1 MSDILR
7 SVGLDVGTTS
17 TQMIFSELTVENKA
31 SGFAVPEM
39 EIARRDIRYRS
50 PVYFTPLL
58 DESHVDAEALRE
70 LVAEEYRKA
79 GIRRESVDTGAI
91 IITGETSRKENARAV
106 LDALSDFAGEFVV
119 ATAGPDLES
128 VLAAKGAGAVDY
140 SQRTGKTV
148 LHMDIGGGTSN
159 LALIQYV
166 QLLFAGA
173 ADCDDTR
180 QEILQNTLDRYD
192 DLIAAGKTPEAAY
205 RLAIMGIGD
214 INEILGRTSGT
225 PAVMP
230 VPAVSQEKQDTPTKK
245 ILRAIGVGLYI
256 LCPLPLFSDGGT
268 DGLCGT
274 LIFIAIA
281 TALVILGAKKEGSES
296 KSGTAENTT
305 PETELKKSVSG
316 LIWAVGL
323 AIYFIVSFLTGAW
336 YITWVIFPITAAVQG
351 LVKAILDLKEG
362 K

>member
-1 MSDILR
+1 M
-7 SVGLDVGTTS
+7 
-17 TQMIFSELTVENKA
+17 
-31 SGFAVPEM
+31 
-39 EIARRDIRYRS
+39 
-50 PVYFTPLL
+50 
-58 DESHVDAEALRE
+58 RE
-70 LVAEEYRKA
+70 
-79 GIRRESVDTGAI
+79 
-91 IITGETSRKENARAV
+91 
-106 LDALSDFAGEFVV
+106 
-119 ATAGPDLES
+119 
-128 VLAAKGAGAVDY
+128 
-140 SQRTGKTV
+140 Q
-148 LHMDIGGGTSN
+148 
-159 LALIQYV
+159 LIQYV

-256 LCPLPLFSDGGT
+256 LCPIPLFVLSGMWNMGIP
-268 DGLCGT
+268 GLCGT
-274 LIFIAIA
+274 LTLVAVA
-281 TALVILGAKKEGSES
+281 TVLIILGAKKETENADVEPGTPQSALV
-296 KSGTAENTT
+296 KSIN
-305 PETELKKSVSG
+305 G
-316 LIWAVGL
+316 LIWAIGL

-351 LVKAILDLKEG
+351 LVKAILDLKED

>member
-1 MSDILR
+1 M
-7 SVGLDVGTTS
+7 
-17 TQMIFSELTVENKA
+17 
-31 SGFAVPEM
+31 
-39 EIARRDIRYRS
+39 
-50 PVYFTPLL
+50 
-58 DESHVDAEALRE
+58 RE
-70 LVAEEYRKA
+70 
-79 GIRRESVDTGAI
+79 
-91 IITGETSRKENARAV
+91 
-106 LDALSDFAGEFVV
+106 
-119 ATAGPDLES
+119 
-128 VLAAKGAGAVDY
+128 
-140 SQRTGKTV
+140 Q
-148 LHMDIGGGTSN
+148 
-159 LALIQYV
+159 LIQYV

-192 DLIAAGKTPEAAY
+192 DLVAAGKTPEAAY

-256 LCPLPLFSDGGT
+256 LCPIPLFVLSGMWNMGIP
-268 DGLCGT
+268 GLCGT
-274 LIFIAIA
+274 LTLVAVA
-281 TALVILGAKKEGSES
+281 TVLIILGAKKETENADVEPGTPQSALA
-296 KSGTAENTT
+296 KSIN
-305 PETELKKSVSG
+305 G
-316 LIWAVGL
+316 LIWAIGL